1 MAAARI
7 APEWTDYDQE
17 VKLIWDQ
24 IYGTSTAANSDATQG
39 ETTGKSA
46 IKIRPGTLSS
56 FVFSPSTELLLIL

>member
-17 VKLIWDQ
+17 VKLIWDK
-24 IYGTSTAANSDATQG
+24 IYGTSTAANSDTTQE

-46 IKIRPGTLSS
+46 IKTRPGTLSS
-56 FVFSPSTELLLIL
+56 FDIT